1 VNFLGMG
8 PLELIVIVGLALV
21 VFGPDKLPEMARQ
34 AARTVAQIRRISSE
48 VTGDLQRSLQLDDPP
63 RPPNGSA
70 PNGTTPNASGTNGT
84 TPNGTEHPAAFTPT
98 AAVPP
103 PPVRPEPAAKRRS
116 ATDDDA
122 LLPPY

>member
-1 VNFLGMG
+1 MNFLGMG